1 MFYFI
6 TLLCTPIG
14 ALVSAS
20 VIGTP
25 SASKSF
31 WKERTGANTP
41 ASHTVPRLASILI
54 DQLFGNFSG
63 KHIYFLIISGN
74 ITS

>member
-1 MFYFI
+1 MFYLI

-41 ASHTVPRLASILI
+41 ASHTVPRLASIVVI
-54 DQLFGNFSG
+54 RKFKFSV
-63 KHIYFLIISGN
+63 KNHRNKIA
-74 ITS
+74 

>member
-1 MFYFI
+1 MFYCI

-20 VIGTP
+20 VMGTP
-25 SASKSF
+25 SASNSF

-41 ASHTVPRLASILI
+41 ASHTVPRIIPIVVDRETQIIREIL
-54 DQLFGNFSG
+54 F
-63 KHIYFLIISGN
+63 YFLACLN
-74 ITS
+74 TER

>member
-1 MFYFI
+1 MFYCI

-41 ASHTVPRLASILI
+41 ASHTVPRSTSIVVNRKLKK
-54 DQLFGNFSG
+54 LR
-63 KHIYFLIISGN
+63 
-74 ITS
+74 